1 MPIFEERTLY
11 LAGNQCCDQVLHR
24 FIYVRLARD
33 DCSRLVTCARR
44 YTHIHERA
52 CPHFRKSAVIPSTH
66 THTHNAHTYPEFLVG
81 ITRVK
86 EEDERKDRRET
97 EEKREDRERER
108 EGRRGRER
116 RRYIAPCNEWG
127 PSENRATDTV
137 PETHTRDG
145 NYPGRFS
152 GARWLRTIDD
162 RFYLFFHRL
171 FFSPFSHS
179 SLSPPPLSF
188 PALAC
193 ALMSKLLVRFVG
205 IAFRC

>member
-11 LAGNQCCDQVLHR
+11 LAGNQCCDQVPHR

-33 DCSRLVTCARR
+33 DCLRLVTCARR

-66 THTHNAHTYPEFLVG
+66 THTRTHPEFLVG

-97 EEKREDRERER
+97 EEKREDRERKRRAEGEGAKEIYSTVQRMRSFR
-108 EGRRGRER
+108 ESGHRHSARNAHEGWELPRSVFWCAMTTNDRRSFLPFFIGYFFR
-116 RRYIAPCNEWG
+116 
-127 PSENRATDTV
+127 PSLT
-137 PETHTRDG
+137 P
-145 NYPGRFS
+145 P
-152 GARWLRTIDD
+152 
-162 RFYLFFHRL
+162 
-171 FFSPFSHS
+171 SP
-179 SLSPPPLSF
+179 LPLSF
-188 PALAC
+188 PPALAC